1 MRIVSFF
8 LFFPFFFFLWE
19 EGDGNISGDDSPLF
33 CDSGAER
40 VFFTLSSPLELAYKT
55 RNAEMMEKK
64 RGEDWMLGSIRDER
78 WWWWRR
84 RVHG

>member
-1 MRIVSFF
+1 MFF
-8 LFFPFFFFLWE
+8 LYAHCFFFFSFLWE
-19 EGDGNISGDDSPLF
+19 EGDENISGDDSPLF

-78 WWWWRR
+78 WRWRR
-84 RVHG
+84 SGHG